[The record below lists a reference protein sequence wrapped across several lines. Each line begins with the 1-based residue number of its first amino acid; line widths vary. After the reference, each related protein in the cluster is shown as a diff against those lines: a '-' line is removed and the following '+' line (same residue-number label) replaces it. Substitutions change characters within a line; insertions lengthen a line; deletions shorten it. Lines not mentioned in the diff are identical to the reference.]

1 MRGTWPAC
9 GLAKWSAWLARAAA
23 LVCLAA
29 LGGAQGVAAEVTDG
43 VEDQAADEALRQRC
57 LRILREGLRSEEFW
71 PAMHAAE
78 ALTLAGLE
86 GEVRSALEPRLAGET
101 DDQRRCGLARELV
114 RAGDRSHV
122 DQMLKILESANP
134 HGHVHAAESL
144 YKVFEIGD
152 GQALRAAMQQT
163 ENVPLRLMAAGALGR
178 SGSPAA
184 MRPLREAL
192 RSDQA
197 DTMRISAWLLGIIGD
212 KSDVIALRAN
222 VERAEDPLVRAY
234 QQHALA
240 VLGDAQG
247 QQALL
252 RNLESPDA
260 AIRTY
265 AANFAGDARLTEARQ
280 PLIRLLDDTNLDVR
294 LRAAQSLIMLAQ
306 PAPPDPREDIS
317 RLVYEADQQHPR
329 YTEGSVIA
337 LRDGSL
343 LFAITQFTGSG
354 SDFAQARIVA
364 RESRDQ
370 GRSWGPPR
378 VLQENTGQMNVMSV
392 TLRRLRPPG
401 TIGMFYLRK
410 NAYDDLQCYVR
421 LSHDECATFGEPI
434 RVTVEP
440 GYHVVNNDRVT
451 QLRDGRLVVPVAA
464 TPDVRQVNH
473 FVSFCYLSDDGGATW
488 RKGQGQVDLPKRGAM
503 EPEVIELVDGRLMM
517 IMRNQL
523 GTISRSYSRDRGD
536 TWSEPDDLGLPAPE
550 APATLRRIPATG
562 DLLLIWNDTYTP
574 GAGHGGRRTPLTAAI
589 SSDEGRSWR
598 RAGKLES
605 DPQRTYAYTSVTFH
619 HGRAVLSYWESP
631 PNSPQL
637 STRFRSL
644 PVSWFYEAP

>member
-1 MRGTWPAC
+1 MRAGCSTF
-9 GLAKWSAWLARAAA
+9 GLAKCMPWSAVVAA
-23 LVCLAA
+23 LACLAS
-29 LGGAQGVAAEVTDG
+29 LGGAQA
-43 VEDQAADEALRQRC
+43 DQAADEALRQRC
-57 LRILREGLRSEEFW
+57 LRILREGLQSDEFW

-78 ALTLAGLE
+78 ALTLAGLG

-122 DQMLKILESANP
+122 DQMLKILESENP
-134 HGHVHAAESL
+134 RGHVHAAESL

-152 GQALRAAMQQT
+152 GRALRAAMRQT

-178 SGSPAA
+178 SGNPAA
-184 MRPLREAL
+184 MRLLRDAL

-197 DTMRISAWLLGIIGD
+197 DTMRISAWLLGSIGD
-212 KSDVIALRAN
+212 KSDLIPLRAN

-280 PLIRLLDDTNLDVR
+280 PLIRLLDDTNLDIR

-306 PAPPDPREDIS
+306 PAVPSPSEDIS

-343 LFAITQFTGSG
+343 LFAITEFTGSG

-364 RESRDQ
+364 RTSRDQ
-370 GRSWGPPR
+370 GRSWSAPR
-378 VLQENTGQMNVMSV
+378 VLQENSGQMNVMSV
-392 TLRRLRPPG
+392 TLRRLQSPAARG
-401 TIGMFYLRK
+401 TIGMFYLQK

-421 LSHDECATFGEPI
+421 MSHDECATFGEPI
-434 RVTVEP
+434 RVTVQP

-464 TPDVRQVNH
+464 TADVRQVNH

-488 RKGQGQVDLPKRGAM
+488 RRGQGQVDLPKRGAM

-589 SSDEGRSWR
+589 SSDEGQSWQ
-598 RAGKLES
+598 RAGNLES

-619 HGRAVLSYWESP
+619 HGRAVMSYWESP

-637 STRFRSL
+637 SARFRSL
-644 PVSWFYEAP
+644 PVSWFYETP